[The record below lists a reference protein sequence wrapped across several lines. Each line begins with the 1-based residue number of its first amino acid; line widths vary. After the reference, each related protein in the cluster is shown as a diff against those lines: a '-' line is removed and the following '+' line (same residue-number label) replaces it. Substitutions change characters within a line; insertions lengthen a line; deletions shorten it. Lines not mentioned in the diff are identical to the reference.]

1 MGSLVDRLAAHLR
14 STPGA
19 ERPIAGRVGGALWLI
34 AGLATA
40 ILPLFPQSP
49 QPLFP
54 WIALFSAGAIAWG
67 VSCIAFLDW
76 ERMPDCVIP
85 VANAIAVLFTGV
97 VTEMTGRTESPA
109 RLYTVLALV

>member
-40 ILPLFPQSP
+40 VLPLFPQAT

-54 WIALFSAGAIAWG
+54 WIALFSAGAVGWG
-67 VSCIAFLDW
+67 VCCIAVFNW
-76 ERMPDCVIP
+76 ERMPGWVIP
-85 VANAIAVLFTGV
+85 VANAVAVLFTGV
-97 VTEMTGRTESPA
+97 VTELTGRTESPA
-109 RLYTVLALV
+109 RLYTILALV